1 MIGYINEEGSS
12 VELMPLLWCLGF
24 GITGGQDLEY
34 YLRGIIGK
42 DPTEPVGGDPGWSL
56 APELQEDGTTIYCAW
71 VHEMM
76 GLEPNEGDYDEGLV
90 KYHIRQGLENVLKEQ
105 PNRKI
110 EIEEIFKKYN
120 L

>member
-1 MIGYINEEGSS
+1 MKRRLRAYKKTVSIVNEKAIELYKGLGIEKKGFLLEGTDKES
-12 VELMPLLWCLGF
+12 
-24 GITGGQDLEY
+24 GQY
-34 YLRGIIGK
+34 
-42 DPTEPVGGDPGWSL
+42 TF
-56 APELQEDGTTIYCAW
+56 
-71 VHEMM
+71 M
-76 GLEPNEGDYDEGLV
+76 GVEPNEGDYDEGVV